1 LQSTHEPNTPREARK
16 TKLREKREK
25 AESSAPKDDKIQIV
39 TPKNFTELHQ
49 KFNLNNNESS
59 DSETDAEDDTVVN
72 RLAIAKKM
80 LRKKDKHQIID
91 DSYNRWYKPDDEDA
105 PMWFLKEEAENWT
118 PPPVISNR
126 DKHEVRTTRD
136 PNIEVKQFK
145 KVLEAKMRRKKRLGK
160 KLDKIKKKA
169 ENLDEN
175 DGNLNNRVLN
185 AGLRKIQSE
194 WTKTKKSGKG
204 TEKQYVVMRN
214 GRGSTVGN
222 ASKKAVRRTKVKM
235 VDARMKK
242 DKRNDKLKSKNLKRK
257 RK

>member
-1 LQSTHEPNTPREARK
+1 
-16 TKLREKREK
+16 
-25 AESSAPKDDKIQIV
+25 
-39 TPKNFTELHQ
+39 
-49 KFNLNNNESS
+49 
-59 DSETDAEDDTVVN
+59 
-72 RLAIAKKM
+72 
-80 LRKKDKHQIID
+80 
-91 DSYNRWYKPDDEDA
+91 
-105 PMWFLKEEAENWT
+105 MWFLKEEAEHWT
-118 PPPVISNR
+118 PPPVISKR
-126 DKHEVRTTRD
+126 DQHEVRTTRD

-145 KVLEAKMRRKKRLGK
+145 KVLEAKMRRKKRLSK
-160 KLDKIKKKA
+160 KLDKVKKKA

-242 DKRNDKLKSKNLKRK
+242 DKRNGKLKDKNLKRK